1 MAAKRKIQDN
11 NHLYNFLRHYVDI
24 ALRLSYRT
32 IKYVGRERLPR
43 DGAIIFAP
51 NHTNALMDAMVIL
64 AMDHRPK
71 VFVARADIFKNPTLA
86 KILSFLKIMPIMRM
100 RDGID
105 EVRKNNETIERAVDV
120 LRDKVPFCIF
130 PEGTHQAKYS
140 SLPLSKGIFRIAFQA
155 QELMP
160 DMPLYIVP
168 VGIRYGNFF
177 RFRSTVRVEIGDAI
191 NVGEF
196 VAKHDSLSAPEQM
209 NLLKDLLDERMKRQI
224 LFIPNDEN
232 YEAVYEICAA
242 VARIQLRNMRH
253 DRELSGLRG
262 VDAQFAASKMTV
274 KHIEDVKEN
283 NAELYAELMALGHR
297 ASQLR
302 HEQKISLSSVVVKHS
317 ALMRVVRLLI
327 FILMLPYSL
336 PAMVLT
342 LPIVGLCKFIF
353 THLKDY
359 AFRNSVR
366 YFINLIVWPV
376 LMIIYAVVAYAVLPW
391 QWALV
396 GTIAALPAPIV
407 AHEVYRLVR
416 ILRSDIRLLRNR
428 DLRAIYAKI
437 REIIFTK

>member
-1 MAAKRKIQDN
+1 
-11 NHLYNFLRHYVDI
+11 
-24 ALRLSYRT
+24 
-32 IKYVGRERLPR
+32 
-43 DGAIIFAP
+43 
-51 NHTNALMDAMVIL
+51 
-64 AMDHRPK
+64 
-71 VFVARADIFKNPTLA
+71 
-86 KILSFLKIMPIMRM
+86 
-100 RDGID
+100 
-105 EVRKNNETIERAVDV
+105 
-120 LRDKVPFCIF
+120 
-130 PEGTHQAKYS
+130 
-140 SLPLSKGIFRIAFQA
+140 
-155 QELMP
+155 
-160 DMPLYIVP
+160 
-168 VGIRYGNFF
+168 
-177 RFRSTVRVEIGDAI
+177 
-191 NVGEF
+191 
-196 VAKHDSLSAPEQM
+196 
-209 NLLKDLLDERMKRQI
+209 
-224 LFIPNDEN
+224 
-232 YEAVYEICAA
+232 
-242 VARIQLRNMRH
+242 
-253 DRELSGLRG
+253 
-262 VDAQFAASKMTV
+262 
-274 KHIEDVKEN
+274 
-283 NAELYAELMALGHR
+283 MALGHK